1 MENRKEGGRGRTR
14 HLPKGGGRGNG
25 SVDRVNCS
33 GVVGVGIGMG
43 YTEGLGLGFG
53 GWR

>member
-1 MENRKEGGRGRTR
+1 MENRKEGGRERRTR
-14 HLPKGGGRGNG
+14 HLPKGGRGDG

-33 GVVGVGIGMG
+33 GGGRGRYWYGVYGGVRVR
-43 YTEGLGLGFG
+43 FG